1 MSEIAYSLEP
11 AAPADWAQCEPHLR
25 AALEHTKD
33 WTIEDV
39 ALAALRGYVA
49 LWKVE
54 CLGQIVGAGATTVT
68 RYPRRQVM
76 DILLFGGA
84 GFPELL
90 DTLKQL
96 ARSAGCASISGRG
109 RKGWLRALP
118 GAQQIPAWEV
128 EV

>member
-1 MSEIAYSLEP
+1 MTEIAYSLTP

-25 AALEHTKD
+25 SALEHTKD

-68 RYPRRQVM
+68 RYPRRRVM

-84 GFPELL
+84 GFPELVV
-90 DTLKQL
+90 DLKDI
-96 ARSAGCASISGRG
+96 AKDSGCAAITGCG

-118 GAQQIPAWEV
+118 GAEPVHAWEL